1 MTENTSPQFVDTNIL
16 HYAYDIES
24 GGKFETANR
33 LLKTMWQAQNGC
45 ISLQVLQEFYVN
57 ITRKTQSPLS
67 SNEAR
72 QAVLDFGQWIVH
84 RPEVKDVL
92 AATDLHE
99 RYQISFW
106 DALIV
111 RSAQQT
117 GCSVLWSE
125 YLSDGQEYDGL
136 LVRNPFKA

>member
-1 MTENTSPQFVDTNIL
+1 MTENTSLQFVDTNIL
-16 HYAYDIES
+16 LYAYDIES

-33 LLKTMWQAQNGC
+33 LLKTVWQARNGC

-57 ITRKTQSPLS
+57 ITRKTRSPLS
-67 SNEAR
+67 SDDAR
-72 QAVLDFGQWIVH
+72 QAVLDFSQWMIH
-84 RPEVKDVL
+84 RPDVDDVL
-92 AATDLHE
+92 GAIDLSS

-117 GCSVLWSE
+117 GCGVLWSE
-125 YLSDGQEYDGL
+125 DLSDGQEYDGL
-136 LVRNPFKA
+136 LVKNPFKA